1 MSELFGALGGLVNKV
16 ATKTEDGLQRFAN
29 KTEDVAKRVNRTV
42 NPLSSHFRENST
54 TSPEHQRPGE
64 HAASS
69 NPLAY
74 AQSPYQGRGEAG
86 PGATAGGTRGEMGA
100 ARARQH
106 NQNSVKVEPPAIF
119 LNEGLSSKSALYM
132 ADEILS
138 VVTLETT
145 KLESERDEYKHV
157 LQQLQLLRK
166 EQEEAYKKSEALM
179 QQREQE
185 LTKHIEIM
193 EKEKDGVT
201 VAF

>member
-42 NPLSSHFRENST
+42 NPLSSHFRENSAMV
-54 TSPEHQRPGE
+54 PEHVS
-64 HAASS
+64 SS

-74 AQSPYQGRGEAG
+74 AQSPCVDRHVRSETG
-86 PGATAGGTRGEMGA
+86 PVATPGGGARREMGA
-100 ARARQH
+100 AHALQH
-106 NQNSVKVEPPAIF
+106 SQNSLRVEPPAIF

-157 LQQLQLLRK
+157 LQQLQQLRK
-166 EQEEAYKKSEALM
+166 EQEDAYKRSEALM
-179 QQREQE
+179 LEREQE
-185 LTKHIEIM
+185 LRKHIETM
-193 EKEKDGVT
+193 ETEKDGVT
-201 VAF
+201 VSF